1 MLRSTC
7 RYMDAVILDKFGK
20 KVFSRLFVMPTKF
33 SLQLLLEVARDKR
46 IKHFVKELYICC
58 SIYQDCGSRY
68 TSPGDPRFAR
78 ANVTISSPRMLQEN
92 ENPYPEPTSAEEEAT
107 NEAVDLVRRGSFQK
121 QLTIPLQLL
130 RITSLEI
137 HTYWQMRYPQTSLFL
152 VLGRSQLT
160 QSTGRDS
167 FEGPQSKP
175 RRTWEYA
182 SFEQD
187 GPMDMVTC
195 MTNAVLS
202 AIEASDTPLQNLTLP
217 KFQID
222 KLQISPNLDQN
233 LRLLQRLRI
242 DIGLSVSRRDY
253 HLFPSQLSKPN
264 MFTMINDLPCLEHL
278 ELSLPTR
285 AYSP

>member
-7 RYMDAVILDKFGK
+7 RYMDAILLDKFGK
-20 KVFSRLFVMPTKF
+20 KVFSRLYVLPTKF
-33 SLQLLLEVARDKR
+33 SLQLLLEVARNKR

-68 TSPGDPRFAR
+68 NSPEDPRFAR

-92 ENPYPEPTSAEEEAT
+92 EIPYPEPTSPEMEAA

-121 QLTIPLQLL
+121 QLTTALQSL
-130 RITSLEI
+130 RIVSMEI
-137 HTYWQMRYPQTSLFL
+137 HTYWQMRYLQTSLPL

-160 QSTGRDS
+160 QRTGKDS
-167 FEGPQSKP
+167 FEKPQSKP

-195 MTNAVLS
+195 MTKAVLS
-202 AIEASDTPLQNLTLP
+202 AIEASDTPLKGLTFS
-217 KFQID
+217 KIQID
-222 KLQISPNLDQN
+222 KLQISPNLGNN
-233 LRLLQRLRI
+233 LRLL
-242 DIGLSVSRRDY
+242 
-253 HLFPSQLSKPN
+253 K
-264 MFTMINDLPCLEHL
+264 
-278 ELSLPTR
+278 
-285 AYSP
+285 